1 MGLRRLTQDMMYRNQ
16 SKAPRYKVRAT
27 GFTLL
32 ELLVVIL
39 IIGLLTGIVGPR
51 FLGQIGRSEVT
62 AAKAQLDAFDKALQ
76 AYRIDTGRFP
86 TTAQGLQALL
96 VAPGD
101 EPRWRGPYLKGQ
113 IPLDPWGRPFQYRSP
128 GSPGK
133 DFDLQSLGKD
143 GAAGGTGDDID
154 LII

>member
-1 MGLRRLTQDMMYRNQ
+1 MIFLPPDSGLRM
-16 SKAPRYKVRAT
+16 RYAK

-76 AYRIDTGRFP
+76 AYRIDTGGFP
-86 TTAQGLQALL
+86 TTAQGLQPLL
-96 VAPGD
+96 VAPSG
-101 EPRWRGPYLKGQ
+101 ETRWRGPYLKGQ
-113 IPLDPWGRPFQYRSP
+113 VPQDPWGHAYQY
-128 GSPGK
+128 
-133 DFDLQSLGKD
+133 LSL
-143 GAAGGTGDDID
+143 IH
-154 LII
+154 I